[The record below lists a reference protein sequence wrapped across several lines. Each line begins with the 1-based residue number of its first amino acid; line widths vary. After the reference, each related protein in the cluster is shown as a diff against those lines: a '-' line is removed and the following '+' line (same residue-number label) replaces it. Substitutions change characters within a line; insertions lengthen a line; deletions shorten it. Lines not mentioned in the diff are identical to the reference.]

1 MGNNELMNGW
11 VYKKVCGYL
20 GDVNCSSVK
29 RLAVMMVTR
38 FDSVFIHKL
47 LITNSYA
54 LLISKT
60 NNMNLKQKYRSPDN
74 KQLKK
79 IADYLIYVLLPFIQT
94 SLALAETQGLITIK
108 QAFWGGLAATFLLIN
123 TKFLTKFT
131 TETPTTAPTLDGDG
145 C

>member
-1 MGNNELMNGW
+1 MIKQKIILGTLRLSTTIGNITAN
-11 VYKKVCGYL
+11 YL
-20 GDVNCSSVK
+20 IHATFT
-29 RLAVMMVTR
+29 RLY
-38 FDSVFIHKL
+38 
-47 LITNSYA
+47 NN
-54 LLISKT
+54 

-94 SLALAETQGLITIK
+94 SLALAETQGLITLK

-131 TETPTTAPTLDGDG
+131 TETPTTTAVIDGDG

>member
-1 MGNNELMNGW
+1 M
-11 VYKKVCGYL
+11 
-20 GDVNCSSVK
+20 
-29 RLAVMMVTR
+29 R
-38 FDSVFIHKL
+38 
-47 LITNSYA
+47 ITTLYA
-54 LLISKT
+54 LHLHAYT
-60 NNMNLKQKYRSPDN
+60 TTQTTMNLKQKYRSPDN

-94 SLALAETQGLITIK
+94 SLALAETQGLISLK

-131 TETPTTAPTLDGDG
+131 TETPTTTAVIDGDG

>member
-1 MGNNELMNGW
+1 MSFTIAPN
-11 VYKKVCGYL
+11 YQ
-20 GDVNCSSVK
+20 
-29 RLAVMMVTR
+29 
-38 FDSVFIHKL
+38 IHA
-47 LITNSYA
+47 TNIAYTTQ
-54 LLISKT
+54 KT
-60 NNMNLKQKYRSPDN
+60 MNLKQKYRSPDN
-74 KQLKK
+74 RQLKK

-94 SLALAETQGLITIK
+94 SLALAETQGLISLR

>member
-1 MGNNELMNGW
+1 MCRCRYFSRMLT
-11 VYKKVCGYL
+11 
-20 GDVNCSSVK
+20 
-29 RLAVMMVTR
+29 LAYNYFIRATFTR
-38 FDSVFIHKL
+38 IH
-47 LITNSYA
+47 N
-54 LLISKT
+54 KT

-74 KQLKK
+74 RQLKK

-94 SLALAETQGLITIK
+94 SLALAETQGLITLK
-108 QAFWGGLAATFLLIN
+108 QAFWGGLAATFLLVN

>member
-1 MGNNELMNGW
+1 MPVA
-11 VYKKVCGYL
+11 VYTSGGCK
-20 GDVNCSSVK
+20 S
-29 RLAVMMVTR
+29 
-38 FDSVFIHKL
+38 H
-47 LITNSYA
+47 ITNIYA
-54 LLISKT
+54 LHLHAYT
-60 NNMNLKQKYRSPDN
+60 TTPTNMNLKQKYRSPDN

-94 SLALAETQGLITIK
+94 SLALAETQGLISLR

-131 TETPTTAPTLDGDG
+131 TETPTRTAVIDGDG

>member
-1 MGNNELMNGW
+1 
-11 VYKKVCGYL
+11 
-20 GDVNCSSVK
+20 
-29 RLAVMMVTR
+29 
-38 FDSVFIHKL
+38 
-47 LITNSYA
+47 
-54 LLISKT
+54 
-60 NNMNLKQKYRSPDN
+60 MNLKQKYRSPDN

-94 SLALAETQGLITIK
+94 SLALAETQGLISLK

-131 TETPTTAPTLDGDG
+131 TETPTTAPLLDGDG

>member
-1 MGNNELMNGW
+1 MIAAFN
-11 VYKKVCGYL
+11 
-20 GDVNCSSVK
+20 
-29 RLAVMMVTR
+29 
-38 FDSVFIHKL
+38 I
-47 LITNSYA
+47 
-54 LLISKT
+54 KT
-60 NNMNLKQKYRSPDN
+60 TMKLKQKYHAPDN

-94 SLALAETQGLITIK
+94 SLALAETQGLITLK

-131 TETPTTAPTLDGDG
+131 TETPTRTDLINGDG

>member
-1 MGNNELMNGW
+1 LALAA
-11 VYKKVCGYL
+11 V
-20 GDVNCSSVK
+20 VK
-29 RLAVMMVTR
+29 QDFAPINL
-38 FDSVFIHKL
+38 
-47 LITNSYA
+47 
-54 LLISKT
+54 T

-94 SLALAETQGLITIK
+94 SLALAETQGLITLK
-108 QAFWGGLAATFLLIN
+108 QAFWGGLAATFLLVN

-131 TETPTTAPTLDGDG
+131 TETPTTAPLLDGDG

>member
-1 MGNNELMNGW
+1 
-11 VYKKVCGYL
+11 
-20 GDVNCSSVK
+20 
-29 RLAVMMVTR
+29 
-38 FDSVFIHKL
+38 
-47 LITNSYA
+47 
-54 LLISKT
+54 
-60 NNMNLKQKYRSPDN
+60 MNLKQKYRSPDN

-94 SLALAETQGLITIK
+94 SLALAESQGLITLK

-131 TETPTTAPTLDGDG
+131 TEIPTAKGNIDGDG